1 LNTGKTYL
9 ITGGAGFIG
18 SHLAEHLIRKGHR
31 VTVID
36 DLSTGSEKNLS
47 NILGHPAF
55 TFIVSRVSDCPEL
68 EKLTAQSDVVFHL
81 AAAVGV
87 KLIIEKPLYSIRNN
101 LQETACILEHAC
113 KYRKTFLLASTSEV
127 YGKSP
132 SQSFDEADDLRI
144 GNPHL
149 SRWSYA
155 CSKLMDEFM
164 AMASWREHGT
174 PVVITRLFNIVGP
187 RQSGRY
193 GMVLP
198 RFVQAALENKP
209 LTVYGDGT
217 QSRCFCHISDSL
229 KAITQLV
236 EGEPPL
242 GVGEVFNVGTD
253 SEISIADLAR
263 RVIALTGSKSEIE
276 FIPYDK
282 AYAPGFQDMMRRKP
296 CLKKLQA
303 RTGFKPETALDQI
316 ILDIAQSLSPR

>member
-1 LNTGKTYL
+1 MNTGKTYL

-18 SHLAEHLIRKGHR
+18 SHLAEQLLRQGHR

-36 DLSTGSEKNLS
+36 DLSTGSVKNLS

-55 TFIVSRVSDCPEL
+55 TFIGSRVSACQEL
-68 EKLTAQSDVVFHL
+68 EKLAAHSDIIFHL

-101 LQETACILEHAC
+101 LLETACILELAC
-113 KYRKTFLLASTSEV
+113 KYKKTFLLASTSEV

-132 SQSFDEADDLRI
+132 SHSFNEADDLRI

-187 RQSGRY
+187 RQTGRY

-217 QSRCFCHISDSL
+217 QSRCFCHISDCL
-229 KAITQLV
+229 KALTQLT

-242 GVGEVFNVGTD
+242 GVGDVFNIGTD

-263 RVIALTGSKSEIE
+263 KVIALTGSKSEIE
-276 FIPYDK
+276 FIPYEK

-296 CLKKLQA
+296 CLKKLLA
-303 RTGFKPETALDQI
+303 RTGFKPETGLDQI